1 MRREAGG
8 ARCEVRGAT
17 SVFEFVCV
25 LPQLLRRPETCLQC
39 YYEDNEDSSLEPRA
53 SSPWLILGAEHHHI
67 PALEYL
73 RRKPTCWLVRMTQ
86 RSPETRGSGPLARS
100 VDSLSQLARATT
112 TTNRIAP
119 ELYSLLT
126 TRFPTYGIESPPHGA
141 TASTMRGLRLDLR
154 GNLNRHDD
162 LESLGPGED
171 FVTRRGEQRLAD
183 LHPHLVGG

>member
-1 MRREAGG
+1 M
-8 ARCEVRGAT
+8 
-17 SVFEFVCV
+17 
-25 LPQLLRRPETCLQC
+25 LLRRQRR
-39 YYEDNEDSSLEPRA
+39 LEPRA

-86 RSPETRGSGPLARS
+86 RSPETRGSGPLVRS

-119 ELYSLLT
+119 ELCSLLP
-126 TRFPTYGIESPPHGA
+126 TRFLPDDGIESPPHEA
-141 TASTMRGLRLDLR
+141 AASTMRGLRLDLR

-162 LESLGPGED
+162 LASHSPRED
-171 FVTRRGEQRLAD
+171 FVTRRGEQRLVD